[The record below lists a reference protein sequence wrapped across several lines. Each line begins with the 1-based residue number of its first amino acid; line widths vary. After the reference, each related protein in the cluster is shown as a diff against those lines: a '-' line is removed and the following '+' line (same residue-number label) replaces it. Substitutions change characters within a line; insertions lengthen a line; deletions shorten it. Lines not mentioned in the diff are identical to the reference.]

1 MITQEKR
8 SFVIICPGFENAQMT
23 LSQGQNIFKVQGNLF
38 VKYPVLDS
46 NHFQLKNMARTRIMY
61 FS

>member
-1 MITQEKR
+1 MITQEKI
-8 SFVIICPGFENAQMT
+8 FCYQNAQMT
-23 LSQGQNIFKVQGNLF
+23 LSQGQNIFKVQRNLF